1 MKMKLFD
8 KAVDELKQTE
18 KDIQKA
24 LDRTVADCKNRAPA
38 QVTKAVT
45 AVYGIKAKDVTEAGK
60 SAKRGAKSAGKIK
73 VQGYSIDNLQLEY
86 KGRLLTPIHFSMSP
100 KTRPDGKK
108 KYKVKAA
115 IYKGQKKVLG
125 TGVFLASSG
134 AAGTAQIPFKREGA
148 KRLPIN
154 AIRTVSIPQMI
165 GNEVV
170 AQDIKKRM
178 EELLQTRL
186 QHNLDR
192 IAKK

>member
-108 KYKVKAA
+108 KYKVKAT
-115 IYKGQKKVLG
+115 IIKGQRVSLP
-125 TGVFLASSG
+125 
-134 AAGTAQIPFKREGA
+134 AGTFIAEGNGGVALPFQRTSDN
-148 KRLPIN
+148 RMPIE
-154 AIRTVSIPQMI
+154 AVRTLSVPQMI
-165 GNEVV
+165 DGRARETINETINT
-170 AQDIKKRM
+170 QLEKRFDHNIKRAIK
-178 EELLQTRL
+178 
-186 QHNLDR
+186 
-192 IAKK
+192 